1 MDDQLFLERAHANPH
16 DDSAEFL
23 LAVAENPARQELL
36 ESLKV
41 LDKRLESGL
50 TAISAPEHLK
60 KTLLNIPQGTLHP
73 DTQAVSANDSFW
85 RRNFQYA
92 AGLVVAVGVI
102 AMMLPGRANS
112 LEEVVMRHL
121 YSELSFLEDHTPVSM
136 SYVNNVM
143 SSNRKGMSFLQSPDM
158 SNIEIDVS
166 EDCWV
171 DFQNGVK
178 GVHIVMKGNV
188 GQITVM
194 VIPNEPIGGQIAIS
208 DDRFEG
214 VITPTPGGNLV
225 VIGEKE
231 ESIQQY
237 STMLAANITW

>member
-1 MDDQLFLERAHANPH
+1 MEDQLFLERAHANPH

-23 LAVAENPARQELL
+23 LALSENPARQKLL
-36 ESLKV
+36 ESLKA

-50 TAISAPEHLK
+50 TSITAPEHLK
-60 KTLLNIPQGTLHP
+60 QILLNIPEGMLHP

-92 AGLVVAVGVI
+92 AGLVVAVGII
-102 AMMLPGRANS
+102 ALMLPGKTNP

-121 YSELSFLEDHTPVSM
+121 YSEMSFLDDDIPVPM
-136 SYVNNVM
+136 NMVNNLM
-143 SSNRKGMSFLQSPDM
+143 TSNLGTGFLQSPAM
-158 SNIEIDVS
+158 ENIEIDVS

-178 GVHIVMKGNV
+178 GVHMVMKGNV

-194 VIPNEPIGGQIAIS
+194 VIPNEPLAGEISIS
-208 DDRFEG
+208 DERFEG
-214 VITPTPGGNLV
+214 LITPTPGGNLV
-225 VIGEKE
+225 VIGEKD

-237 STMLAANITW
+237 STMLAANINW